1 MDGMAFFLSVD
12 KSAANGLN
20 GAPMR
25 RPALALTV
33 MLPFCT
39 PAAAMVGGAPAV
51 SSNAQPAVMIVS
63 DRGSFCT
70 GTAIARDLVLTAAHC
85 VLPGAN
91 YKLLEFD
98 AARQPVLR
106 DVARIARHPQFQLK
120 TLLAHRATADVALIK
135 LERPLSVAPARLA
148 DPGLRAAVGDRFT
161 VRGYGLAVRGDG
173 KTGGT
178 LRAATLVA
186 TGQPGNLQIRLFDPA
201 TRGERAGLGA
211 CTGDSG
217 GPAFTT
223 DASPTVAGVISWS
236 TGPRGSAGCGGLTG
250 VTPLSLYRGWIVD
263 EARRMGSAVAP

>member
-1 MDGMAFFLSVD
+1 MAWCFLSVD
-12 KSAANGLN
+12 KRIANGLN

-25 RPALALTV
+25 RPALALT
-33 MLPFCT
+33 LLLSFCA
-39 PAAAMVGGAPAV
+39 PAAAMVGGAAV
-51 SSNAQPAVMIVS
+51 LSSSAQPVVMIVS
-63 DRGSFCT
+63 DRGSFCS

-98 AARQPVLR
+98 AERKPVLR
-106 DVARIARHPQFQLK
+106 DVARVARHPQFQLK

-135 LERPLSVAPARLA
+135 LERPLSVSPTRLA
-148 DPGLRAAVGDRFT
+148 DPSLRAAVGDRFT
-161 VRGYGLAVRGDG
+161 IRGYGLAVRGDG

-178 LRAATLVA
+178 LRTATLVT

-217 GPAFTT
+217 APAFTT
-223 DASPTVAGVISWS
+223 GAPLSVIGVVSWS
-236 TGPRGSAGCGGLTG
+236 TGPGGSAGCGGLTG